1 MQRFIN
7 RAVLAAACLLAP
19 AFGQQFFEFS
29 IDQDH
34 LAGAPDFSF
43 LNHALGPADRIVAR
57 NGHFYRVG
65 KDLKPGTA
73 DDERV
78 RLFGMS
84 LAFRANFPAESDAP
98 RIARRLRRLGVN
110 LVRLHHMDTSP
121 DSDPGNANSALTT
134 GPYPTLNPVSMH
146 RLRAFL
152 TALREEGIY
161 ADVNLKVGYVFRP
174 GVDHVPAMP
183 DNRDFPAQSKPLHMF
198 YPRMIELQAEYA
210 RKLLGALQVA
220 NDPVLAMVEINNES
234 SMLEAWQRGQLD
246 RNVAGAYQI
255 ELRQQWNAYLTAH
268 GYNGPARPLLSAQ
281 DAAADPKVTD
291 QFLMFLTECDRSYL
305 AHMLVAVREAAG
317 PLVPVTGTQM
327 GYGGL
332 LNLEAHAAMD
342 FIDNHFYID
351 HYQFPNRSWDSRD
364 WRIRDTSAVSSGLA
378 AYLNMAASRISGRP
392 YTVSEFNEPYPN
404 RQGAELDPTIA
415 AFGAFQDWDALI
427 HFAYS
432 HSQNWDRSM
441 PGSFDINGDWQKFPA
456 FGQSAWLFRSGAV
469 QEGKKAIEIPVSPAM
484 ELQSGREK
492 RNGNVAAFLATLG
505 YSPNLALLHPVALV
519 RKNSAMPADS
529 LSAQVSIRSDTAE
542 LNFAGDTQVFTIDA
556 SQASGVFGFI
566 GANHLVEAG
575 ALDVQLA
582 SSARGFAA
590 VLLTSLDQKPLRQ
603 SARLLLSNPGYVRST
618 VSGSNPPRMQKLVP
632 YAGAADWWTLDK
644 DAGYSDRPSGA
655 REGASPVWMERVES
669 VVIVR
674 STATSLTV
682 FPLDGLGTRKRAL
695 PASAVHAVDG
705 GFRVHLQADGQDF
718 SPWYEII
725 AERKELNRVAR

>member
-1 MQRFIN
+1 MQKVIY

-34 LAGAPDFSF
+34 LVGAPDFSF
-43 LNHALGPADRIVAR
+43 LNHSLGPADRIVAR

-84 LAFRANFPAESDAP
+84 LAFGANFPAESDAP

-121 DSDPGNANSALTT
+121 DSDPGNANSALTI
-134 GPYPTLNPVSMH
+134 GPYPTLNPISMH

-183 DNRDFPAQSKPLHMF
+183 DNHDFPVQSKPLHMF

-210 RKLLGALQVA
+210 RKLLGALEVA

-255 ELRQQWNAYLTAH
+255 ELQQQWNAYLTTH

-291 QFLMFLTECDRSYL
+291 QFLMFLTECDRAYL

-378 AYLNMAASRISGRP
+378 AYLNMAASRICGRP

-404 RQGAELDPTIA
+404 RQGAELDPTLA

-432 HSQNWDRSM
+432 HSHNWDRSM

-469 QEGKKAIEIPVSPAM
+469 QEGRKAIELPVSAAM

-505 YSPNLALLHPVALV
+505 YNPNLALL
-519 RKNSAMPADS
+519 
-529 LSAQVSIRSDTAE
+529 
-542 LNFAGDTQVFTIDA
+542 
-556 SQASGVFGFI
+556 ASG
-566 GANHLVEAG
+566 
-575 ALDVQLA
+575 
-582 SSARGFAA
+582 
-590 VLLTSLDQKPLRQ
+590 
-603 SARLLLSNPGYVRST
+603 
-618 VSGSNPPRMQKLVP
+618 
-632 YAGAADWWTLDK
+632 
-644 DAGYSDRPSGA
+644 
-655 REGASPVWMERVES
+655 SP
-669 VVIVR
+669 
-674 STATSLTV
+674 
-682 FPLDGLGTRKRAL
+682 
-695 PASAVHAVDG
+695 
-705 GFRVHLQADGQDF
+705 
-718 SPWYEII
+718 
-725 AERKELNRVAR
+725 